1 MLSNN
6 VVTFPKSSIDLKNI
20 SEVDVEEKIELL
32 KQYHIEETLS
42 VIIPSLFNK
51 LEISGFMNDDEN
63 EYLKDGA
70 LIVESIRSFMLKYY
84 SIYHPFQQISN
95 TLFYIDR
102 TDPLTLKIQDS
113 ATIEFNNTK
122 GEK

>member
-6 VVTFPKSSIDLKNI
+6 VVTFPKSSIDIKNI